1 MGLAL
6 GMTWKVDT
14 TLEKELKL
22 KARKLWGLFTTSGKR
37 WGKKLICRTF
47 LPPPPPPPSRLNT
60 NRVSMI
66 IISLPLSHYHSHRDF
81 NNCFLILI
89 VSFLNCLISNFPSIL
104 KTYRILASLWYWKV
118 IFHDQIACFLFD
130 FAKCFMPLELLYFGI
145 SRLCNV
151 K

>member
-1 MGLAL
+1 
-6 GMTWKVDT
+6 MTWKIDT
-14 TLEKELKL
+14 TLGKELKL
-22 KARKLWGLFTTSGKR
+22 KARKLWGLLTTSGKR
-37 WGKKLICRTF
+37 WGKKLIRRTF
-47 LPPPPPPPSRLNT
+47 LPPLSRPKM

-66 IISLPLSHYHSHRDF
+66 IIFLPLSHYHSQRDF
-81 NNCFLILI
+81 NNCFLILV

-104 KTYRILASLWYWKV
+104 KTYWILASLWYWKV

-130 FAKCFMPLELLYFGI
+130 FAKCFMPLEFLYFGI